1 MISNRTL
8 LHKHP
13 QTGEPQP
20 IGLGWLDDAMTI
32 TGPTE
37 VSTLQYSTKPTA
49 GFECFPYVCPE
60 PVLVK

>member
-1 MISNRTL
+1 MISNQTL

-37 VSTLQYSTKPTA
+37 VHCIAVQHETDEIDCW
-49 GFECFPYVCPE
+49 F
-60 PVLVK
+60 